1 MTSNT
6 PMNWFSRIIKPK
18 IKVAATRA
26 KHPPE
31 GLWIKCEP
39 CGQTLF
45 HKELERN
52 LHVCP
57 HCQRHFRISGISRID
72 ITLDPDGRT
81 ELFSGM
87 YSSDPLKFKDLKR
100 YRDRIREAQKETGF
114 NDAIRVFQG
123 TIKQVPAVVAAFDF
137 NFLGGSMGSVV
148 GAKVAQGALAAAEA
162 GCGYVVFSASGGAR
176 MQEGILSLMQ
186 MARTSTALTRLDD
199 AGLPFIS
206 VLTDPTTGGVTAS
219 FAMLG
224 DIILAEPN
232 ALICFA
238 GPRVIEQTM
247 RETLPEGFQRS
258 EYLLEHGFIDRI
270 CPRSEMRDQL
280 ADLLSRLTG
289 TRLPVKEMSI
299 KSHVS
304 VKSSVGSDGLASPTL
319 AE

>member
-18 IKVAATRA
+18 IKVGGERA
-26 KHPPE
+26 QHSPE

-57 HCQRHFRISGISRID
+57 HCKRHFRVSGLARIE
-72 ITLDPDGRT
+72 ITLDPEGRK
-81 ELFSGM
+81 ELFGGISPE
-87 YSSDPLKFKDLKR
+87 DPLKFKDLKR
-100 YRDRIREAQKETGF
+100 YRDRVREAQKETGC
-114 NDAIRVFQG
+114 NDAVRVFKG

-148 GAKVAQGALAAAEA
+148 GAKLARGALTAVEE

-258 EYLLEHGFIDRI
+258 EYLLEHGFVDRI

-280 ADLLSRLTG
+280 ADLLLRLTRSRLSKDDMNYVPDASG
-289 TRLPVKEMSI
+289 KGE
-299 KSHVS
+299 
-304 VKSSVGSDGLASPTL
+304 DFQLAVLS
-319 AE
+319 E

>member
-1 MTSNT
+1 
-6 PMNWFSRIIKPK
+6 MNWFNRIIKPK
-18 IKVAATRA
+18 IKVVTTRA
-26 KHPPE
+26 AQPPPE

-52 LHVCP
+52 FHICP
-57 HCQRHFRISGISRID
+57 HCKRHFRISGLARID
-72 ITLDPDGRT
+72 ITLDPEGRT
-81 ELFSGM
+81 ELFAGM
-87 YSSDPLKFKDLKR
+87 QPADPLKFKDLKR
-100 YRDRIREAQKETGF
+100 YRDRIRDAQKETGA
-114 NDAIRVFQG
+114 NDAVPVFKG
-123 TIKQVPAVVAAFDF
+123 TIKQVPVVVAAFDF

-148 GAKVAQGALAAAEA
+148 GAKVAQGALAAADE

-186 MARTSTALTRLDD
+186 MARTSTALTRLDE

-238 GPRVIEQTM
+238 GPRVIEQTVH
-247 RETLPEGFQRS
+247 ETLPEGFQRS

-270 CPRSEMRDQL
+270 CPRNEMRDQL
-280 ADLLSRLTG
+280 ADFLTRLTRG
-289 TRLPVKEMSI
+289 RPPKENPMKPDTPKMNASS
-299 KSHVS
+299 KTEDVRSSHVS
-304 VKSSVGSDGLASPTL
+304 
-319 AE
+319 E